1 MNVWTEPKECDLCG
15 VKGQPMH
22 VQLIEWLDALP
33 GMKYAWLNRCDD
45 RAGCRARVQVAGK
58 PWPIIDG
65 KGIS

>member
-1 MNVWTEPKECDLCG
+1 MTPQRIQRDLRDRC
-15 VKGQPMH
+15 VSADVAFFFKQ
-22 VQLIEWLDALP
+22 W
-33 GMKYAWLNRCDD
+33 AWLNRCDD